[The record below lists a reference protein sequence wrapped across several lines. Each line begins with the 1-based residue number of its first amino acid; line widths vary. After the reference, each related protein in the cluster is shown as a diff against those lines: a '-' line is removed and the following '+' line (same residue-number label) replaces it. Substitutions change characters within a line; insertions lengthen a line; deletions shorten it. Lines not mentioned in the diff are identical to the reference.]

1 MAPPVLN
8 PLRREPLESKK
19 VNTMNSSYSLT
30 PSSATVGLNVRRLSF
45 GLRQIGFGI
54 LSTLCL
60 GLTARLA
67 VADDYRDHRDHH
79 GRYLQTNLVS
89 DISGAAAVTDPNL
102 VNPWGLSRSAT
113 SPWWVADNGSG
124 LSTLYNGAGAIQALV
139 VTIPNAPGATGPSAP
154 TGTVSNSVATDFL
167 VAPGKPAHF
176 IFDSENG
183 IISAWNSGTAAVIKV
198 DNSATSVYKGMTLAQ
213 NNGVTL
219 LYTADFETGKIDVFD
234 TNFAPVDLGAGAFQD
249 KRLPAN
255 YTPFNV
261 QSVGNSIYVA
271 FAERQ
276 GNSIINEQ
284 DGTGLGRVDVFSP
297 AGVLQMRLQHGPW
310 FNAPWGMVLTPA
322 NFGEASNRILVG
334 NFGSGL
340 IATFD
345 PANGEFRGFLRG
357 TNGFPVAIDG
367 LWTLAF
373 GNGANAGPATTL
385 FFSAGIFGE
394 NHGLFGTLTPVAAT
408 DSDDNSGGDDDSP

>member
-1 MAPPVLN
+1 
-8 PLRREPLESKK
+8 
-19 VNTMNSSYSLT
+19 
-30 PSSATVGLNVRRLSF
+30 
-45 GLRQIGFGI
+45 FGI
-54 LSTLCL
+54 VSTLCL

-67 VADDYRDHRDHH
+67 MADDHRDHH
-79 GRYLQTNLVS
+79 SLYLQTNLVS
-89 DISGAAAVTDPNL
+89 DIPGAAAVTDPNL

-139 VTIPNAPGATGPSAP
+139 VTLPNAPGATGPSGP
-154 TGTVSNSVATDFL
+154 TGTVFNGVATDFL

-183 IISAWNSGTAAVIKV
+183 IISAWNSGPAAAIVV
-198 DNSATSVYKGMTLAQ
+198 DNSATAVYKGMTLAQ

-219 LYTADFETGKIDVFD
+219 LYTADFETGKVDVFD

-249 KRLPAN
+249 ERLPAN

-261 QSVGNSIYVA
+261 QSIGSSIYVT

-297 AGVLQMRLQHGPW
+297 AGVLQMRLRHGPW
-310 FNAPWGMVLTPA
+310 FNAPWGVVLAPA

-340 IATFD
+340 IAMFD

-357 TNGFPVAIDG
+357 TTGFPLAIDR
-367 LWTLAF
+367 LWALAF
-373 GNGANAGPATTL
+373 GNGASAGPATTL
-385 FFSAGIFGE
+385 FFSAGIFDE
-394 NHGLFGTLTPVAAT
+394 NHGLFGTITPLP
-408 DSDDNSGGDDDSP
+408 SSGGGDDDEDDASAQP